1 MIPYISKLQ
10 VYVSQVLWFIVYSPP
25 STYIYRYHTLRL
37 PFLNLCR
44 IILLTNAIV
53 IVIPSFLCFFKLPLI
68 LINKII
74 KRFQQHIHVIKK
86 KTHILISRQNNLL
99 TNTLSDLPLSTLR
112 FNIRTKL
119 IYTNFDRF
127 MNDIFLKKE
136 IIINNWSKQRHIES
150 RLIADAR
157 RIMFTF
163 FSAYAIHFIM
173 SFSSS
178 PVDYVYCKLN
188 LIFCKRSLMIK

>member
-1 MIPYISKLQ
+1 MIPSISKLQ
-10 VYVSQVLWFIVYSPP
+10 VYVSQELWFIVYSPP

-53 IVIPSFLCFFKLPLI
+53 IVIASFLCFFNLPLI

-74 KRFQQHIHVIKK
+74 KRFQQHIHVIEKPPHFNFTAKK
-86 KTHILISRQNNLL
+86 KKLL

-127 MNDIFLKKE
+127 LNDIFLKK
-136 IIINNWSKQRHIES
+136 
-150 RLIADAR
+150 
-157 RIMFTF
+157 
-163 FSAYAIHFIM
+163 
-173 SFSSS
+173 
-178 PVDYVYCKLN
+178 KL
-188 LIFCKRSLMIK
+188 L